1 MTSAN
6 SEWNNGGIS
15 FNIDTIRFDCILLI
29 LLQTKPITHAPQIFS
44 QFASLTLNAP
54 STIAE
59 ILVSIEQIQARKVSF

>member
-1 MTSAN
+1 MVVYPLTLTQL
-6 SEWNNGGIS
+6 
-15 FNIDTIRFDCILLI
+15 DLTILLI